1 MYTVT
6 KSEVVFDSFAV
17 GGYMAQASQLYLVS
31 VFAYMHSLVIF
42 VYLFVFYIV
51 F

>member
-1 MYTVT
+1 MYTAT
-6 KSEVVFDSFAV
+6 KSEVVFDGFCV

-42 VYLFVFYIV
+42 VYLYMRCRR
-51 F
+51 